1 MTAVTGGSNSTRTD
15 PEEEP
20 MAIDPAVLA
29 AAPPSP
35 RKRWV
40 RPVLSGAVSLA
51 IVIGIFWYF
60 IPQFTSM
67 SEVWSAITA
76 MTGLEVATL
85 ALAAVWNLATYLF
98 VMVGVTPGLTYR
110 QAFVATETSTAV
122 SNTLP
127 GGGAV
132 GIALTYSMFSS
143 WGFSR
148 SRTSVSL
155 VVAGIWN
162 NFAKLGMPIFA
173 LSLLALQGKPSGG
186 RVVAAI
192 VGLAALVG
200 AVVALTMLLRS
211 EASARRLGL
220 FAAAIAN
227 RLLRVFGRPE
237 VTGWDRA
244 TVKFRGRTQLLVHA
258 RWWWI
263 SVTTLVSHLSLFLV
277 LLLALRH
284 IGVSGS
290 DVGWVEALAVFSFA
304 RLLTAIPLTPGGL
317 GVVEV
322 ALITGL
328 SAAGGARADVAAAVL
343 LFRGLTY
350 VVPIPLGLATY
361 VYYKRNKSWRREPN
375 AAPRTA
381 LVPESV

>member
-1 MTAVTGGSNSTRTD
+1 MTTN
-15 PEEEP
+15 
-20 MAIDPAVLA
+20 PAVLG
-29 AAPPSP
+29 APSSP
-35 RKRWV
+35 TRRRWV
-40 RPVLSGAVSLA
+40 RPALSGLVSLV
-51 IVIGIFWYF
+51 IVVGIFWYF

-67 SEVWSAITA
+67 SKVWAAIRA
-76 MTGLEVATL
+76 MTWLELATL
-85 ALAAVWNLATYLF
+85 ALAAIWNLATYLF
-98 VMVGVTPGLTYR
+98 VMVAATPGLKYR

-132 GIALTYSMFSS
+132 GIALTYSMFGS

-162 NFAKLGMPIFA
+162 NFAKLGMPILA
-173 LSLLALQGKPSGG
+173 LSLLALQGRPSGG
-186 RVVAAI
+186 RVVAAS
-192 VGLAALVG
+192 VGLAALAA
-200 AVVALTMLLRS
+200 AVAALAMLLRS
-211 EASARRLGL
+211 EATARRLGL
-220 FAAAIAN
+220 FAAGIAN
-227 RLLRVFGRPE
+227 RLLRVAGRPPVE
-237 VTGWDRA
+237 GWERA
-244 TVKFRGRTQLLVHA
+244 TVKFRGRTQLLVNA
-258 RWWWI
+258 RWIWI
-263 SVTTLVSHLSLFLV
+263 SVSTLISHLSLFLV

-284 IGVSGS
+284 IGVPST

-304 RLLTAIPLTPGGL
+304 RLLTAIPITPGGL

-328 SAAGGARADVAAAVL
+328 AAAGGARAQVAAAVL

-361 VYYKRNKSWRREPN
+361 LYYKRNRSWLREPGK
-375 AAPRTA
+375 APRTA
-381 LVPESV
+381 LVPETT

>member
-1 MTAVTGGSNSTRTD
+1 MGREEFEMTTN
-15 PEEEP
+15 
-20 MAIDPAVLA
+20 PAVLTD
-29 AAPPSP
+29 APAPA
-35 RKRWV
+35 RRRWI
-40 RPVLSGAVSLA
+40 RPVVSGAVSVA

-67 SEVWSAITA
+67 SKVWSDITA
-76 MTGLEVATL
+76 MTGLEIATL
-85 ALAAVWNLATYLF
+85 ALAGAWNLATYLF

-110 QAFVATETSTAV
+110 QAFVATETTTAV

-132 GIALTYSMFSS
+132 GVALTYSMFGA

-186 RVVAAI
+186 RVVAAV
-192 VGLAALVG
+192 VGVVALVC

-211 EASARRLGL
+211 EASARRIGL
-220 FAAAIAN
+220 FAASVAN
-227 RLLRVFGRPE
+227 RVLRLLGRPP
-237 VTGWDRA
+237 VDGWDRA
-244 TVKFRGRTQLLVHA
+244 TVKFRGRTQLLVSA
-258 RWWWI
+258 RWWWVSI
-263 SVTTLVSHLSLFLV
+263 TTMVSHLSLFLV

-284 IGVSGS
+284 IGVSNS
-290 DVGWVEALAVFSFA
+290 DVTWVEALAVFSFA
-304 RLLTAIPLTPGGL
+304 RLLTAIPITPGGL

-328 SAAGGARADVAAAVL
+328 AAAGGDRAEVAAAVL

-350 VVPIPLGLATY
+350 VVPIPLGLMTY
-361 VYYKRNKSWRREPN
+361 LYYKRNRSWRRAPN
-375 AAPRTA
+375 TAPRSA
-381 LVPESV
+381 LVPESS

>member
-1 MTAVTGGSNSTRTD
+1 
-15 PEEEP
+15 
-20 MAIDPAVLA
+20 MAIDPAVFVV
-29 AAPPSP
+29 PPVST
-35 RKRWV
+35 RKRWI

-51 IVIGIFWYF
+51 IVFGIFWYF

-67 SEVWSAITA
+67 SKVWSAITA
-76 MTGLEVATL
+76 MTGLEVMTL
-85 ALAAVWNLATYLF
+85 ALAAAWNLATYLF
-98 VMVGVTPGLTYR
+98 VMVAATPGLKYR

-127 GGGAV
+127 AGGAV
-132 GIALTYSMFSS
+132 GIALTYSMFGS

-186 RVVAAI
+186 RVVAASI
-192 VGLAALVG
+192 GMAALIG

-211 EASARRLGL
+211 EASARRLGVV
-220 FAAAIAN
+220 AAVIAN
-227 RLLRVFGRPE
+227 RLLRVVGRPA
-237 VTGWDRA
+237 VAGWDAA
-244 TVKFRGRTQLLVHA
+244 TVKFRERTQLLVHA

-263 SVTTLVSHLSLFLV
+263 TLTTLVSHLSLFLV
-277 LLLALRH
+277 LLLALRN
-284 IGVSGS
+284 IGVSS
-290 DVGWVEALAVFSFA
+290 HDVGWVEALAVFSFA

-328 SAAGGARADVAAAVL
+328 AAAGGARADVAAAVL

-361 VYYKRNKSWRREPN
+361 LYYKRNRTWRRAPN

-381 LVPESV
+381 LVPESM